1 MGAVS
6 ETRRA
11 PDYASDIDKYGKFG
25 EEVFLRYMIPICK
38 EKNYSIID
46 VRDDAEYRKKDID
59 FLVDKNGN
67 GIEKIE
73 VKADG
78 RGLDTGNIPYEY
90 ISHCASGWS
99 VVTECDKVFMV
110 LFRDKI
116 PLVPVKAFW
125 IDMKKWNEWMKKRKQ
140 QGRKINYILAEDGIV
155 DILCKID
162 TLKKENI
169 VLSEVSLNNMT
180 I

>member
-25 EEVFLRYMIPICK
+25 EEVFLRYMTPICK

-116 PLVPVKAFW
+116 PLAPVKAFW

-140 QGRKINYILAEDGIV
+140 
-155 DILCKID
+155 
-162 TLKKENI
+162 
-169 VLSEVSLNNMT
+169 
-180 I
+180 